1 MTEHEELLQEAEE
14 LLRSLGMPPGSRV
27 RTDAAEE
34 RAAPAEESA
43 EGGTEG
49 GAAEDLLSAVT
60 LQAEAEQMLTAL
72 SREHAAAERF
82 SDPLTTPLRGA
93 VPSLPASRHF
103 ALQGEF
109 GPQAAL
115 SAAFGG
121 EAASHG
127 IQPSRPDSVPTAE
140 HRLAAAD
147 AEAVDRSF
155 ERDARRYDGGF
166 RMR

>member
-1 MTEHEELLQEAEE
+1 MTEQEELLQEAEE
-14 LLRSLGMPPGSRV
+14 LLRSLGMSTGIRA
-27 RTDAAEE
+27 RADAAEE
-34 RAAPAEESA
+34 NVAPAAEESA

-49 GAAEDLLSAVT
+49 GSAEGSLSAVT
-60 LQAEAEQMLTAL
+60 LQAEAEQVLTAL

-93 VPSLPASRHF
+93 VPSP
-103 ALQGEF
+103 LQGEF

-121 EAASHG
+121 ESASRG